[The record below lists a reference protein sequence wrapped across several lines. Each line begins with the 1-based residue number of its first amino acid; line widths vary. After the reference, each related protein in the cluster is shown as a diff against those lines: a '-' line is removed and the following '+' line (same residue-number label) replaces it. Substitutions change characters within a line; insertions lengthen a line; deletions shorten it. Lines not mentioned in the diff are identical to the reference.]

1 MEIKK
6 RGKIFAIGDI
16 HGCYDKLRSLIERLP
31 YDPQRDTIVFL
42 GDYIDRGPHSKEVI
56 TYLCQLKRQVKK
68 CIMLIGNHEY
78 LMLEYHR
85 TGDPALLPFLRHL
98 GIDSTLQSYGA
109 NSPQSLQEMHFLPE
123 EHRQLLH
130 SLLPYWETED
140 YIFVHAGVA
149 PEIPLEQQDLSSLC
163 ETRSTFL
170 LEEHDYGKLV
180 IFGHTP
186 FDMPFVTPT
195 RIGIDTGAVYG
206 NLLTAL
212 ELPGLLFHHAS

>member
-1 MEIKK
+1 MKIDAH
-6 RGKIFAIGDI
+6 GKIFAIGDI
-16 HGCYDKLRSLIERLP
+16 HGCYEKLQRLMAQLP
-31 YDPQRDTIVFL
+31 FDPGRDTLVFL
-42 GDYIDRGPHSKEVI
+42 GDYIDRGPQSKEVI
-56 TYLCQLKRQVKK
+56 TYLCQLKRQVQN
-68 CIMLIGNHEY
+68 LILLVGNHEY

-85 TGDPALLPFLRHL
+85 TGDPSLLPFLRHL
-98 GIDSTLQSYGA
+98 GIDATLSSYGTS
-109 NSPQSLQEMHFLPE
+109 SPKSLQEMLFLPDD
-123 EHRQLLH
+123 HLRLFQ

-140 YIFVHAGVA
+140 FIFVHAGLD
-149 PEIPLEQQDLSSLC
+149 PEIPLDQHDLSSLC

-170 LEEHDYGKLV
+170 SQDHDYGKLV

-212 ELPGLLFHHAS
+212 ELPGFVFYHA